1 MDVVQFFASQA
12 FFSRLSA
19 GSNLGLIL
27 TDFQFWPSFVEGV
40 WKYWCIVLVI
50 GHVMVKAAKAANSLI
65 NE

>member
-1 MDVVQFFASQA
+1 MDVVQFFASRA

-27 TDFQFWPSFVEGV
+27 TDFQCWPSLVEGV
-40 WKYWCIVLVI
+40 WKYWCIVLARPWSL
-50 GHVMVKAAKAANSLI
+50 VMEKVANSVI